1 MKKISPRIARAKKIA
16 HASAASSL
24 TLMGAVS
31 PAKIGVNVRARDRR
45 GAREHRIRIHHLVAL
60 IDAEMEMRRSAQSIA
75 GVADVAEEVTALHF
89 HSFVEPGC
97 PAIEVRVVERRAV
110 FVGQP
115 QAVAALRLIADV

>member
-60 IDAEMEMRRSAQSIA
+60 IDAEMEMRRGGHSIA
-75 GVADVAEEVTALHF
+75 GVADETEEITAFQF
-89 HSFVEPGC
+89 HSFVEAGC
-97 PAIEVRVVERRAV
+97 PAIESRV
-110 FVGQP
+110 
-115 QAVAALRLIADV
+115 I